1 VFRLSLT
8 INPKWVFI
16 SQKSEIEKR
25 FDPFFY
31 IPELLEFEKK
41 VLSKKPNEIKD
52 YAVSVSSGATPK
64 TIESDLYYAEKEG
77 GRPHTKQQQQRT
89 LNN

>member
-1 VFRLSLT
+1 MG
-8 INPKWVFI
+8 FI

-41 VLSKKPNEIKD
+41 VLSKKPMK
-52 YAVSVSSGATPK
+52 
-64 TIESDLYYAEKEG
+64 
-77 GRPHTKQQQQRT
+77 
-89 LNN
+89 